1 MPWLRCEY
9 VFRKHARHRQYINRV
24 RANIHIVLCMS
35 PLGEA
40 FRTRLRMFP
49 SIVNCCTI
57 DWFMEWPDE
66 VNKGRLRQ
74 CIFEHALSVVERN
87 NKRMLRIRTKP
98 SMRQCAAHLVAQGV
112 ARRGNKGVCLY
123 F

>member
-1 MPWLRCEY
+1 
-9 VFRKHARHRQYINRV
+9 QYINRV
-24 RANIHIVLCMS
+24 RTNIHIVLCMS

-66 VNKGRLRQ
+66 V
-74 CIFEHALSVVERN
+74 SVCFF
-87 NKRMLRIRTKP
+87 IQPDP
-98 SMRQCAAHLVAQGV
+98 SQTR
-112 ARRGNKGVCLY
+112 
-123 F
+123 

>member
-1 MPWLRCEY
+1 MSNSLIPL
-9 VFRKHARHRQYINRV
+9 FLPTLQYINRV

-66 VNKGRLRQ
+66 VRHELIACKSGKP
-74 CIFEHALSVVERN
+74 FESNTWLLS
-87 NKRMLRIRTKP
+87 
-98 SMRQCAAHLVAQGV
+98 
-112 ARRGNKGVCLY
+112 
-123 F
+123 

>member
-1 MPWLRCEY
+1 
-9 VFRKHARHRQYINRV
+9 
-24 RANIHIVLCMS
+24 MS

-66 VNKGRLRQ
+66 VCKHAKVAGLVVKRLFRGETDV
-74 CIFEHALSVVERN
+74 CSDEFLACVTRLNRPWLS
-87 NKRMLRIRTKP
+87 
-98 SMRQCAAHLVAQGV
+98 QHGV
-112 ARRGNKGVCLY
+112 Q
-123 F
+123 

>member
-1 MPWLRCEY
+1 MLF
-9 VFRKHARHRQYINRV
+9 FRLLAHHLQYINRV

-66 VNKGRLRQ
+66 V
-74 CIFEHALSVVERN
+74 
-87 NKRMLRIRTKP
+87 
-98 SMRQCAAHLVAQGV
+98 
-112 ARRGNKGVCLY
+112 
-123 F
+123 

>member
-1 MPWLRCEY
+1 MTGGGCPRDEVQVPCQPLTPSLCWFSDAVLCPVRCY
-9 VFRKHARHRQYINRV
+9 QYINRV

-57 DWFMEWPDE
+57 DWFMEWPEE
-66 VNKGRLRQ
+66 VGGYGLPPDKIEAG
-74 CIFEHALSVVERN
+74 
-87 NKRMLRIRTKP
+87 
-98 SMRQCAAHLVAQGV
+98 GV
-112 ARRGNKGVCLY
+112 GDRKIWV
-123 F
+123 

>member
-1 MPWLRCEY
+1 M
-9 VFRKHARHRQYINRV
+9 FHQQYINRV

-66 VNKGRLRQ
+66 VGESFQ
-74 CIFEHALSVVERN
+74 QHQE
-87 NKRMLRIRTKP
+87 
-98 SMRQCAAHLVAQGV
+98 
-112 ARRGNKGVCLY
+112 
-123 F
+123 

>member
-1 MPWLRCEY
+1 MP
-9 VFRKHARHRQYINRV
+9 QYINRV

-66 VNKGRLRQ
+66 VRELRFRRTRYFVRGMRLRD
-74 CIFEHALSVVERN
+74 SVH
-87 NKRMLRIRTKP
+87 RT
-98 SMRQCAAHLVAQGV
+98 SITM
-112 ARRGNKGVCLY
+112 NDSIID
-123 F
+123 

>member
-1 MPWLRCEY
+1 MTFSCYPLRIFQALHVEKRCTLLLLLLL
-9 VFRKHARHRQYINRV
+9 FRLRTTYIQYINRV

-66 VNKGRLRQ
+66 V
-74 CIFEHALSVVERN
+74 
-87 NKRMLRIRTKP
+87 
-98 SMRQCAAHLVAQGV
+98 
-112 ARRGNKGVCLY
+112 
-123 F
+123 

>member
-1 MPWLRCEY
+1 MLWLVPCDRSRYIHVNGYFDDWKYVRAACICYVRCLLST
-9 VFRKHARHRQYINRV
+9 RHGIHLTERHGTLRQYINRV

-66 VNKGRLRQ
+66 VGDLQLR
-74 CIFEHALSVVERN
+74 SW
-87 NKRMLRIRTKP
+87 
-98 SMRQCAAHLVAQGV
+98 LVASS
-112 ARRGNKGVCLY
+112 
-123 F
+123 